1 MAKIT
6 VPNYGEFDVQNRV
19 KLVHALE
26 DNAVD
31 ILHRCGGHARCT
43 TCLVEVINGDFGPLT
58 EGEIAKGVKEGSRLS
73 CQVYVKGDA
82 TVSPIKTVKE
92 TNLDPGPR
100 PE

>member
-6 VPNYGEFDVQNRV
+6 VPNYGEFDVEAGV

-26 DNAVD
+26 DNGVD

-43 TCLVEVINGDFGPLT
+43 TCRVEVLDGDFGPLS
-58 EGEIAKGVKEGSRLS
+58 EGEIAKGVGEGIRLS
-73 CQVYVKGDA
+73 CQVHVQGDA
-82 TVSPIKTVKE
+82 TVSPAMTVKE